1 MRISTRAKYGI
12 RLLFELAKNYGKG
25 IVMLRDIAKRQAIS
39 EKYLSKI
46 VLQLKGAGIINSIR
60 GAKGG
65 YVLAN
70 SPDNINL
77 KNVVEVLEGKPLIMD
92 CINDMFNC
100 KLKLGCPAFE
110 LWMGLLEVI
119 NVYLGSKTLKDLVLN
134 YENKLKSYQE
144 IYYI

>member
-12 RLLFELAKNYGKG
+12 RLLFELAKNYSKG
-25 IVMLRDIAKRQAIS
+25 IVMLKDIAKRQAIS

-65 YVLAN
+65 YVLTNA
-70 SPDNINL
+70 PENINL

-92 CINDMFNC
+92 CINDNFNC
-100 KLKLGCPAFE
+100 RLKLDCPTFE

-119 NVYLGSKTLKDLVLN
+119 NAYLTSKTLKDLVLN
-134 YENKLKSYQE
+134 YEDKLKSYQE